1 MLFSKQLL
9 RATWQS
15 IHVGKM
21 RPDSYILNLQAL
33 TMPGYMAA
41 QVPYDL
47 HTYRSKT
54 ISIFNSYKNIAE
66 PGQQLPIERWHCDV
80 NERNNLMREG

>member
-1 MLFSKQLL
+1 
-9 RATWQS
+9 
-15 IHVGKM
+15 
-21 RPDSYILNLQAL
+21 
-33 TMPGYMAA
+33 MPVYMAA